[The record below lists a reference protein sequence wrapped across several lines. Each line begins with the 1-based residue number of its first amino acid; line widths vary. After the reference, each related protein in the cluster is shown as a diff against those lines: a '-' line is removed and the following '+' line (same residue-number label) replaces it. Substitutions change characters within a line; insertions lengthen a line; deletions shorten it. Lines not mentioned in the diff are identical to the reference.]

1 MAAFI
6 EILKYTLPAL
16 VVLASSYLLLKQ
28 FLTSKEKIAMLDYQQ
43 SMAKD
48 KLPLKLQAYERL
60 MLFCERIE
68 MKNLIFRLL
77 TKEIT
82 PQNLSNGMLVS
93 IQKEYEHNLAQQVY
107 VSDALWKII
116 SQAKTNIQA
125 LITQSISDLP
135 ESGTSEDL
143 LEILQ
148 QKSAKSTQSLEIA
161 KSAIREEIKSYLG

>member
-1 MAAFI
+1 MEALL

-28 FLTSKEKIAMLDYQQ
+28 FLTSKEKIALLDFQK

-60 MLFCERIE
+60 MLFCERID

-82 PQNLSNGMLVS
+82 PKNLSNGMLVS

-107 VSDALWKII
+107 VSDSLWKII
-116 SQAKTNIQA
+116 SQAKTNIQG

-135 ESGTSEDL
+135 EGGSSEDL
-143 LEILQ
+143 LELLQ
-148 QKSAKSTQSLEIA
+148 QKSGKSTQSLEIA
-161 KSAIREEIKSYLG
+161 KSAIREEIKTFLG